1 MTQTLC
7 SFYRKYEGS
16 PRYGCNGYCVGTKE
30 CEPCSCGGIEAC
42 CDFYPERREKANK
55 KGKNT
60 MNTAEMWLKAQ
71 KDGKMYRSYN
81 LAYSAKTGFIDI
93 MDETSWPVDSVGSI
107 NEIFFRDDWE
117 GVKTMTKAEAE
128 KKLGVKIVG

>member
-7 SFYRKYEGS
+7 SSYRKYEGS
-16 PRYGCNGYCVGTKE
+16 PRYGCNGYCLGTKE

-55 KGKNT
+55 EKKK

-71 KDGKMYRSYN
+71 ENGKMYCSID
-81 LAYSAKTGFIDI
+81 LGYSAKTGFID
-93 MDETSWPVDSVGSI
+93 MMNGTAWPIDSVATI
-107 NEIFFRDDWE
+107 DEIFSWDDWE
-117 GVKTMTKAEAE
+117 EVKTMTKAQAEEA
-128 KKLGVKIVG
+128 LGVKIVE